1 MSDLLFKLWRI
12 NVLISKL
19 NYAFPGHIGSHIFD
33 DCRSPV
39 THVSAKKDVSFTT
52 EEKRLYLLQMSI
64 FLELRKVSQ
73 RYDKPKHFTLI

>member
-19 NYAFPGHIGSHIFD
+19 NYAFLGYIGSHIFD

-39 THVSAKKDVSFTT
+39 THASAKKDVSFTT
-52 EEKRLYLLQMSI
+52 EEKKVVFTTTVYLFGAEKSI
-64 FLELRKVSQ
+64 TE
-73 RYDKPKHFTLI
+73 I